1 MGGVA
6 VRGVD
11 AQRSVDGERCE
22 EKRKKKEFLFF
33 PFEKPAEENKL
44 DNISGTAGSKQ
55 PLVQRNTGNKQTPST
70 HSNSGSNTQEG
81 IRALCCNGGLIH
93 LLARCLLVK

>member
-1 MGGVA
+1 MLRWGVGGVA

-22 EKRKKKEFLFF
+22 EKREKKSFFFLFF
-33 PFEKPAEENKL
+33 SEKPAEENKL

-70 HSNSGSNTQEG
+70 HSNSGSSLPTHRKEFG
-81 IRALCCNGGLIH
+81 HYVAMGD
-93 LLARCLLVK
+93 